1 MFDRLRDDVTEP
13 DRFVRGAL
21 AVKVAGCYLALVV
34 IAFVVLVVAILSA
47 GPVVPGGA
55 ALPLVVL
62 TAPLSF
68 TCAATLGNIFYP
80 PPLVGAVELLVY
92 GIVIAW
98 WLWRVIRGG
107 RYLDPN
113 RADH

>member
-1 MFDRLRDDVTEP
+1 MFDRFRDDLTEP
-13 DRFVRGAL
+13 DRFVRGRR
-21 AVKVAGCYLALVV
+21 AVQVASIYLGLVV
-34 IAFVVLVVAILSA
+34 VSFVILVVAIA
-47 GPVVPGGA
+47 TVGPVRSDGA
-55 ALPLVVL
+55 AFPLVVL

-68 TCAATLGNIFYP
+68 TCAATIGNIFYP

-92 GIVIAW
+92 GVVIAW

-107 RYLDPN
+107 RYVDPE

>member
-13 DRFVRGAL
+13 DRFTRGRL
-21 AVKVAGCYLALVV
+21 AVKLAGSYLALVV
-34 IAFVVLVVAILSA
+34 VSFVVLVVAIATVGS
-47 GPVVPGGA
+47 VNSDTA
-55 ALPLVVL
+55 AFPLVLL

-68 TCAATLGNIFYP
+68 TCAAAIGNIFYP
-80 PPLVGAVELLVY
+80 PPLVGAFELLVY
-92 GIVIAW
+92 GVVIAW

-107 RYLDPN
+107 RYVAPD

>member
-1 MFDRLRDDVTEP
+1 MLSRLRDDLTEP
-13 DRFVRGAL
+13 DRFSRGPL
-21 AVKVAGCYLALVV
+21 AVKVAVGYLVLVV
-34 IAFVVLVVAILSA
+34 LAFVILVVAIA
-47 GPVVPGGA
+47 TVGPVQSGSA
-55 ALPLVVL
+55 AFPLVVL

-68 TCAATLGNIFYP
+68 TCAATIGNIFYP

-92 GIVIAW
+92 GLVIAW

-107 RYLDPN
+107 RYIDPD